1 MNLKFSNFKVIIG
14 AVYLAIISIGLYF
27 LFSVVDFN
35 DLMSYEFIRSNK
47 DIILKFKDENFYLLS
62 FTFFVFSIVWVLLLG
77 FASPLLIFAGFVF
90 GKWWGI
96 LVALFGTTIGATLL
110 YMLVGLFF
118 REIVEEKLASKFSK
132 LISIFNKND
141 IIYFTIFRFAGGGGM
156 PYAIQNVLPIIFNMQ
171 LRNYFIAT
179 FIGSAPSMFV
189 TVSLGSGIENVIDKN
204 EQISLLSVLSSPD
217 IYLPIAGFIAIL
229 IVAFFI
235 KKIYFKNR

>member
-1 MNLKFSNFKVIIG
+1 
-14 AVYLAIISIGLYF
+14 
-27 LFSVVDFN
+27 
-35 DLMSYEFIRSNK
+35 
-47 DIILKFKDENFYLLS
+47 
-62 FTFFVFSIVWVLLLG
+62 
-77 FASPLLIFAGFVF
+77 
-90 GKWWGI
+90 
-96 LVALFGTTIGATLL
+96 
-110 YMLVGLFF
+110 
-118 REIVEEKLASKFSK
+118 
-132 LISIFNKND
+132 
-141 IIYFTIFRFAGGGGM
+141 M